1 MPAFKFEAI
10 SSSGKTTQGVVD
22 ADTARLARMRIRD
35 MGFVPIQVIAIDEQ
49 FKPTLNN
56 RFGLKRQLLSTYELS
71 QLTRQLSTLIAAGLN
86 IEQALIATAEQLEKP
101 LIRELVLGIRAGVLS
116 GSSLSIAMRQYPAVF
131 PDIYCAIVSAG
142 EQSGELP
149 QILDRLATYSESKE
163 ALKQKV
169 ITALIYPALVTLTAI
184 LVVGALLIY
193 VVPQVVG
200 VFEQSKQALPFLTV
214 ALIFVSDVLRA
225 TWIYLL
231 VLLVTLASLFNRALA
246 KESFRKWVQIQLLKV
261 PIFGKLLLSINTA
274 RFARTLAI
282 LSSSGVPILSALDA
296 AYKSTSLL
304 PMREA
309 VQNAI
314 AIVRE
319 GGALSRAL
327 KDSQLFPPILIHL
340 IANAEQTGNLEKML
354 DSAALQQ
361 ENEVSNKIAMLTSLL
376 EPLLIMV
383 MGGIVLIIVLAV
395 MLPIIQL
402 NQLIR

>member
-10 SSSGKTTQGVVD
+10 SASGKTTHGVVD
-22 ADTARLARMRIRD
+22 ADSPKLARMRIRD
-35 MGFVPIQVIAIDEQ
+35 MGFVPIQVVAIDEQ
-49 FKPTLNN
+49 FKPTFNN
-56 RFGLKRQLLSTYELS
+56 RFRLKRQFLSAYELS

-101 LIRELVLGIRAGVLS
+101 LIRELVLGIRAGVLA
-116 GSSLSIAMRQYPAVF
+116 GSSLSVAMRQYPAVF

-231 VLLVTLASLFNRALA
+231 VLLVTLACFFNRALA
-246 KESFRKWVQIQLLKV
+246 KESFRKWVQIQLLNV
-261 PIFGKLLLSINTA
+261 PIVGKLLLSINTA

-354 DSAALQQ
+354 DSASLQQ
-361 ENEVSNKIAMLTSLL
+361 ENEVSNKIAVLTSLL